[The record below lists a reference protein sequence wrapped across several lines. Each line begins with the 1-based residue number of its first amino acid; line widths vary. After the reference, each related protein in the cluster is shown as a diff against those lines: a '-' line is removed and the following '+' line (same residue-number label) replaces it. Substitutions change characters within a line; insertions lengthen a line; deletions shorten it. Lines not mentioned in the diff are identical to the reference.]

1 MDWLLQFKNNDIKNK
16 EKEMALI
23 KCPECGKEISDKSKQ
38 CIHCGY
44 PLDELKIN
52 NTNQLY
58 KIVLTD
64 HGKNKV
70 QAIAKIR
77 EFTGMGLAEAKKF
90 SESLPQIIQAGI
102 SMNEC
107 DLIQS
112 HFLSVGATV
121 EIQPD
126 TESVSKNTVLEN
138 KPITKAVV
146 KDKNVIACPKC
157 GSTAIVTTNRGFSI
171 MTGFIGSGSPRNVCQ
186 NCGYKWKPKG

>member
-16 EKEMALI
+16 ENEMALI

-70 QAIAKIR
+70 QTIAKIR

>member
-1 MDWLLQFKNNDIKNK
+1 
-16 EKEMALI
+16 MALI
-23 KCPECGKEISDKSKQ
+23 KCPECGKEISDKSSQ

-44 PLDELKIN
+44 PLDELKTN

-64 HGKNKV
+64 YGKNKV
-70 QAIAKIR
+70 QTITKIR

-90 SESLPQIIQAGI
+90 SESLPQVIQSGI
-102 SMNEC
+102 SMEEC

-112 HFLSVGATV
+112 HFLSVDATV
-121 EIQPD
+121 EIQSD

-138 KPITKAVV
+138 KPITKAII
-146 KDKNVIACPKC
+146 KDKNVITCPKC

-186 NCGYKWKPKG
+186 NCGHKWKPKG

>member
-70 QAIAKIR
+70 QTIAKIR

>member
-44 PLDELKIN
+44 PLDELKMN
-52 NTNQLY
+52 NTNRLY
-58 KIVLTD
+58 KITLTD

-70 QAIAKIR
+70 QTIAKIR

-171 MTGFIGSGSPRNVCQ
+171 ITGFIGSGSPRNVCQ
-186 NCGYKWKPKG
+186 NCGHKWKPKG

>member
-1 MDWLLQFKNNDIKNK
+1 
-16 EKEMALI
+16 
-23 KCPECGKEISDKSKQ
+23 
-38 CIHCGY
+38 
-44 PLDELKIN
+44 
-52 NTNQLY
+52 
-58 KIVLTD
+58 
-64 HGKNKV
+64 
-70 QAIAKIR
+70 
-77 EFTGMGLAEAKKF
+77 MGLAEAKKF

-121 EIQPD
+121 EIQLD
-126 TESVSKNTVLEN
+126 TESVSKNTALEN

-171 MTGFIGSGSPRNVCQ
+171 ITGFIGSGSPRNVCQ
-186 NCGYKWKPKG
+186 NCGFKWKPRA

>member
-1 MDWLLQFKNNDIKNK
+1 M
-16 EKEMALI
+16 EVTMALI
-23 KCPECGKEISDKSKQ
+23 KCPECGKEISNKSKQ

-44 PLDELKIN
+44 PLDEFQQN

-64 HGKNKV
+64 YGKNKV
-70 QAIAKIR
+70 QTITKIR

-102 SMNEC
+102 NMEEC

-121 EIQPD
+121 EIQTD
-126 TESVSKNTVLEN
+126 TESISKNTVLEN
-138 KPITKAVV
+138 KIISKAIV
-146 KDKNVIACPKC
+146 KDKNIISCPKC
-157 GSTAIVTTNRGFSI
+157 GSTAIATTNRGFSLL
-171 MTGFIGSGSPRNVCQ
+171 TGFIGSGSPRNVCQ
-186 NCGYKWKPKG
+186 NCGYKWKPRE

>member
-1 MDWLLQFKNNDIKNK
+1 
-16 EKEMALI
+16 MALI
-23 KCPECGKEISDKSKQ
+23 KCPECGKEISDKSKH

-64 HGKNKV
+64 YGKNKV
-70 QAIAKIR
+70 QTIAKIR

-90 SESLPQIIQAGI
+90 SESLPQVIQSGI
-102 SMNEC
+102 NMNEC

-126 TESVSKNTVLEN
+126 NESVSKNTVLEN
-138 KPITKAVV
+138 KPIAKAIV
-146 KDKNVIACPKC
+146 KDENVITCPKC

-186 NCGYKWKPKG
+186 NCGFKWKPRA

>member
-1 MDWLLQFKNNDIKNK
+1 
-16 EKEMALI
+16 MALI

-70 QAIAKIR
+70 QTIAKIR

-90 SESLPQIIQAGI
+90 SESLPQVIQAGI

-126 TESVSKNTVLEN
+126 TESVSK
-138 KPITKAVV
+138 IQ
-146 KDKNVIACPKC
+146 
-157 GSTAIVTTNRGFSI
+157 S
-171 MTGFIGSGSPRNVCQ
+171 
-186 NCGYKWKPKG
+186 

>member
-16 EKEMALI
+16 EKAMALI

-70 QAIAKIR
+70 QTIAKIR

-171 MTGFIGSGSPRNVCQ
+171 ITGFIGSGSPRNVCQ
-186 NCGYKWKPKG
+186 NCGFKWKPRA

>member
-1 MDWLLQFKNNDIKNK
+1 MNWLLQFKNNDIKNK

-70 QAIAKIR
+70 QTIAKIR

>member
-1 MDWLLQFKNNDIKNK
+1 
-16 EKEMALI
+16 MALI

-64 HGKNKV
+64 YGKNKV
-70 QAIAKIR
+70 QTIAKIR

-126 TESVSKNTVLEN
+126 TEAVSKNTVLEN

-171 MTGFIGSGSPRNVCQ
+171 ITGFIGSGSPRNVCQ
-186 NCGYKWKPKG
+186 NCGFKWKPKA